1 MLQDGA
7 ASDSLDPAMRM
18 MHVSSLM
25 RQGAKL
31 VRGGNLGIG
40 ESHFQFQVISA
51 VPFFKVSAAAA
62 ARQEQSEALGSIH
75 CAAGL
80 GY

>member
-18 MHVSSLM
+18 MRVSSVM
-25 RQGAKL
+25 KQGAKL

-40 ESHFQFQVISA
+40 ESHFQFQVVSA
-51 VPFFKVSAAAA
+51 VPFFKVRAVAG
-62 ARQEQSEALGSIH
+62 ARPQQSGSFR
-75 CAAGL
+75 
-80 GY
+80 